1 MYRTYTAF
9 TMIELIAIMVI
20 AGILG
25 TSVVSTYSNYNKW
38 LNINEELQSMVK
50 ILENARD
57 YCMAKNEPF
66 YLSINIEDESYTL
79 QYKTSQD
86 ALIIPNEVSNVFT
99 LPSYID
105 ISSLSGFNS
114 GNLEFNILG
123 EPTTNNNGVININD
137 GDRKIYIVSPTGY
150 IYVQ

>member
-1 MYRTYTAF
+1 MYKTYNAF

-38 LNINEELQSMVK
+38 LNINEELEVMVK
-50 ILENARD
+50 KLENARD

-66 YLSINIEDESYTL
+66 HLFINTGDESYTFY
-79 QYKTSQD
+79 YKTSQD
-86 ALIIPNEVSNVFT
+86 ALIIPNEASNTFI

-105 ISSLSGFNS
+105 ISSISGFDS

-123 EPTTNNNGVININD
+123 EPKTNSNGIINING

>member
-66 YLSINIEDESYTL
+66 YLSINIHLVQSCMDYR
-79 QYKTSQD
+79 
-86 ALIIPNEVSNVFT
+86 
-99 LPSYID
+99 
-105 ISSLSGFNS
+105 
-114 GNLEFNILG
+114 
-123 EPTTNNNGVININD
+123 NNNYINND
-137 GDRKIYIVSPTGY
+137 TSLKHQRIVYDVYKLS
-150 IYVQ
+150 